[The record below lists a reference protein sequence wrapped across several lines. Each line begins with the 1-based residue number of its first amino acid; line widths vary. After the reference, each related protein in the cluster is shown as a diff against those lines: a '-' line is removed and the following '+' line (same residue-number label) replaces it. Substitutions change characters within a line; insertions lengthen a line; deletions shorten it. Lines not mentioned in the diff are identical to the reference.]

1 MESCSRSQARARV
14 RPRTAAPGVQSR
26 WSMLIGQ
33 LGAAFAAKAVAP
45 RISLGT
51 LFFAAMSLELVGPL
65 EDAPELVVIAPLA
78 IGVGYQILT
87 RQAEGAIVVAAC
99 VLGYAVAGLLP
110 EAADCALFAV
120 GVALYLW
127 RTSGTDRFGTLGA
140 WLLAGVVIAA
150 RALDW
155 TPGAIGIVA
164 LIALATWID
173 RHRERRPAMRP
184 AARVPC
190 RRPAR
195 PAAGSDPP
203 AEAVADPSPSP
214 LP

>member
-1 MESCSRSQARARV
+1 
-14 RPRTAAPGVQSR
+14 
-26 WSMLIGQ
+26 MLIGQ

-51 LFFAAMSLELVGPL
+51 LFFAALALELVGPL
-65 EDAPELVVIAPLA
+65 EDAPVLVIVAPLA

-87 RQAEGAIVVAAC
+87 RQAESAIVVSAC

-110 EAADCALFAV
+110 VEADCALFAV
-120 GVALYLW
+120 GVVLYLW
-127 RTSGTDRFGTLGA
+127 RTSGTDRFGALGA

-150 RALDW
+150 RAMDW
-155 TPGAIGIVA
+155 TLGAIGTAA

-173 RHRERRPAMRP
+173 RHRERRPSMRP

-190 RRPAR
+190 RRPVP
-195 PAAGSDPP
+195 PAAESDPP
-203 AEAVADPSPSP
+203 AEVVAAPSPSP
-214 LP
+214 PP

>member
-1 MESCSRSQARARV
+1 VLALAGARSR
-14 RPRTAAPGVQSR
+14 AAAHGGTRSAVTLG
-26 WSMLIGQ
+26 MVIGQ

-51 LFFAAMSLELVGPL
+51 LFFAAMALELVGPL
-65 EDAPELVVIAPLA
+65 EDAPVLVVVAPLA
-78 IGVGYQILT
+78 IGVGYQVLT
-87 RQAEGAIVVAAC
+87 RQAEAAIVVAAC

-110 EAADCALFAV
+110 DAADCALFAV

-127 RTSGTDRFGTLGA
+127 RTSGIDRFGTLGA
-140 WLLAGVVIAA
+140 WLLAAVVIAA
-150 RALDW
+150 RAMDW
-155 TPGAIGIVA
+155 TLGAIGTAA

-173 RHRERRPAMRP
+173 RHRERRPAMQP

-190 RRPAR
+190 RRPGP

-203 AEAVADPSPSP
+203 AEAAAAPSPSP

>member
-1 MESCSRSQARARV
+1 
-14 RPRTAAPGVQSR
+14 
-26 WSMLIGQ
+26 MLIGQ

-51 LFFAAMSLELVGPL
+51 LFFAAMALELVGPL
-65 EDAPELVVIAPLA
+65 EDAPALVVVAPLA
-78 IGVGYQILT
+78 IGVGYHVLT
-87 RQAEGAIVVAAC
+87 RQAESAIVVSAC

-110 EAADCALFAV
+110 AAVDCALFGA
-120 GVALYLW
+120 GAALYLW

-150 RALDW
+150 RAVDW
-155 TPGAIGIVA
+155 TLGAIDTVA

-173 RHRERRPAMRP
+173 RHRERRPATRP
-184 AARVPC
+184 VARVPG
-190 RRPAR
+190 RPAGPR
-195 PAAGSDPP
+195 AAASDLPAAAP
-203 AEAVADPSPSP
+203 ADPSPSP